1 MSRVFLTTL
10 IVVCLDTLGWGA
22 VIGPNTF
29 PGRIAYCHHELP
41 GYTVTSDAKW
51 VGLSGLQPY
60 LDVLNSAPVESQ
72 FTGNWNYV
80 AGSNVVT
87 GTLAINK
94 YVPYDDDLKWE
105 PFCHHGAE
113 IDMSLSG
120 LSGLPNG
127 QQFQWMQYFSE
138 FGDSGSRQN
147 TIDPPSTAT
156 APDHMPEDDLP
167 FYYNNRE
174 SGWGGTTFYDRPG
187 DCLNDYIPHF
197 GSVSFVTFLSSWD
210 GSDPIGNDPETVS
223 IYGAVTWK
231 YEYQCTVPEPSMM
244 VIGSIFGIG
253 GLFAKRRLKKQPV

>member
-22 VIGPNTF
+22 VIGPNIF

-80 AGSNVVT
+80 AGSDAVT
-87 GTLAINK
+87 GTLAINE
-94 YVPYDDDLKWE
+94 YFPFDDDE
-105 PFCHHGAE
+105 HSPSCTHGAQ
-113 IDMSLSG
+113 IVMSLSG
-120 LSGLPNG
+120 LSGMANG
-127 QQFQWMQYFSE
+127 QQFQWMQYLQGHGGYPTNFIK
-138 FGDSGSRQN
+138 
-147 TIDPPSTAT
+147 IDPPRTAT

-174 SGWGGTTFYDRPG
+174 SGWGGTTFYDRPRIWMPDTTAHSG
-187 DCLNDYIPHF
+187 GVNF
-197 GSVSFVTFLSSWD
+197 VSFLSSWD

-223 IYGAVTWK
+223 IYGAVTWG